1 MDSAEFRY
9 MVNEVS
15 VQVWST
21 VGIHTEPIKGLF
33 LCLWLGLVILGW
45 PMAMFINVLVIFH

>member
-9 MVNEVS
+9 MVNELS
-15 VQVWST
+15 AQVWST

-33 LCLWLGLVILGW
+33 LCLRLGLVILGW